1 MAPIFTGSRMGF
13 GYSQALVDSGPPAPT
28 NFQLF
33 YASQST
39 LSVDPIVHGVKVQSD
54 GVIVSGRNHAVKFSK
69 NGSGVLSS
77 TTSCRT
83 FTTGQCNIDLYNDNL
98 VSLCES
104 PGDSNSNGGSLNVT
118 TGSFSNFIRQS
129 SGAKGYLYQQTW
141 GRGGTYYTSG
151 SGWLD
156 GASGDFKAYCM
167 HSSQTTFDS
176 FSDGAGGNSN
186 FKYRSVV
193 TNNGTDYLIGWDQN
207 SYVGSVTGRLIY
219 VMDTSTALIHNGNYT
234 GTIPTAGWY
243 PTNIGSSIYGDG
255 TYPCAN
261 NAYVTSTDSYVFSPP
276 IGLVRVYGSGC
287 SSLEAGN
294 FTNHIVTGVGD
305 YNSSSYLLTLTGRN
319 GQADAKTGYLLKRTA
334 GSLSSAN
341 TGTGY
346 KITNTSGATSYG
358 IFAGPAVYDS
368 ATQMIYWIINWEP
381 TTGGNS
387 SALLK
392 LSGNFSSTGTVTVGS
407 NTFTISSETGTF
419 NSSTNTKDTSG
430 SRSDNNYGTSTQS
443 DSISTTQVSS
453 NYSGSTS
460 SF

>member
-1 MAPIFTGSRMGF
+1 MAPLFTGSKFGF
-13 GYSQALVDSGPPAPT
+13 GYFQSQSQSAGV

-33 YASQST
+33 YGTQSI
-39 LSVDPIVHGVKVQSD
+39 LGVDPIVNGVKVQND
-54 GVIVSGRNHAVKFSK
+54 GIIVSGRNHAVKFAK
-69 NGSGVLSS
+69 DGSGVLSS
-77 TTSCRT
+77 TTFCRT
-83 FTTGQCNIDLYNDNL
+83 FTTGTCNIDLYNNNL
-98 VSLCES
+98 VSLCNS
-104 PGDSNSNGGSLNVT
+104 PSDSNSDGGSLDVT

-151 SGWLD
+151 TGWLD
-156 GASGDFKAYCM
+156 GSSGDFKAYCM

-176 FSDGAGGNSN
+176 FNDGVFGNSQ
-186 FKYRSVV
+186 FKYRSAV
-193 TNNGTDYLIGWDQN
+193 TNGGTDYLVAWDQN
-207 SYVGSVTGRLIY
+207 SYGSNSGRLIY
-219 VMDTSTALIHNGNYT
+219 VMNTNTTLIHNGNYT
-234 GTIPTAGWY
+234 PTTPTAGWY
-243 PTNIGSSIYGDG
+243 PTDIGSEVEGGSIY
-255 TYPCAN
+255 PCVN

-276 IGLVRVYGSGC
+276 IGLVRVYGSNC

-305 YNSSSYLLTLTGRN
+305 YDSTSYLLTLTGRN

-341 TGTGY
+341 TGIGY

-387 SALLK
+387 SALIR
-392 LSGNFSSTGTVTVGS
+392 LSSNFDSVGTVIVGS
-407 NTFTISSETGTF
+407 NTFTISAETGTF
-419 NSSTNTKDTSG
+419 NSSTNTKDSSG
-430 SRSDNNYGTSTQS
+430 SRSDTNYGTSTQS

-453 NYSGSTS
+453 NYSGLTLS
-460 SF
+460 

>member
-1 MAPIFTGSRMGF
+1 MSPIFTGSKFGF

-33 YASQST
+33 YSSQST
-39 LSVDPIVHGVKVQSD
+39 LGVDPIVNGVKVQSD

-83 FTTGQCNIDLYNDNL
+83 FSTGECNIDLYNNDL
-98 VSLCES
+98 VSLCAS
-104 PGDSNSNGGSLNVT
+104 PGDSDSNGGSLNVT

-129 SGAKGYLYQQTW
+129 SDAKGYLYQQTW
-141 GRGGTYYTSG
+141 GRGGTYYISG

-156 GASGDFKAYCM
+156 GSSGDFKAYCM

-176 FSDGAGGNSN
+176 FSDGVFGNSS

-193 TNNGTDYLIGWDQN
+193 TNGGTDYMVSWDNNSNSSIGK
-207 SYVGSVTGRLIY
+207 LIY
-219 VMDTSTALIHNGNYT
+219 VMGTSTTLIHNGNYT
-234 GTIPTAGWY
+234 DTTPTAGWY
-243 PTNIGSSIYGDG
+243 PTNIGSSING
-255 TYPCAN
+255 YPCAN

-276 IGLVRVYGSGC
+276 IGLVRVYDSGC

-305 YNSSSYLLTLTGRN
+305 DDSSSYLLTLTGRN

-453 NYSGSTS
+453 NYSGLTS
-460 SF
+460 S